1 MSAEDEFASAETIK
15 AVFTRLQK
23 KPANK
28 QCFDCNA
35 KNPTWTSIPFGIFV
49 CLHCSANHR
58 NMGVHISFVKSS
70 TLDTK
75 WTNKQ
80 LRNMKCGGNDKFKDY
95 IIKHGGSSMLNKE
108 KKELYDSPVGRNYK
122 EKLEERAS
130 NDLKRHPDISEWDDG
145 DVDTPDESD
154 NASSGNDDFFSKW
167 DKPASTPSPLGSRP
181 LTPLNNSST
190 SLNKIQSN
198 NSNTTTS
205 KPTPIRRIVNKN
217 TNANKVNPLTKKN
230 ILGSSSSRK
239 SKVAI
244 KKVSADE
251 VDFDEIEK
259 EAKREEQ
266 EIKSLGYNPNEDSSV
281 NSSAPNLGPKTPAST
296 TTPASIFNKPSTD
309 RSGSLSLGSSKN
321 VETKKPEVESTRQSF
336 AKLGFGMTANNA
348 AELNAQNSNQSK
360 KYKEVE
366 YKGEVAARFGNQ
378 KGISSDQF
386 YGTGNYD
393 EAKAAEARSKLQ
405 SFSNSQSISS
415 SDYYGEDDVAQFRN
429 NSSGGDI
436 EQQVYQFA
444 EKYMGDDLNVLKD
457 AFEQGAEKLG
467 GYLRDVLRN

>member
-1 MSAEDEFASAETIK
+1 MSAEDEFASAENIK
-15 AVFTRLQK
+15 AIFTRLQK

-49 CLHCSANHR
+49 CLQCSANHR

-95 IIKHGGSSMLNKE
+95 IIKNGGSSMLNRE
-108 KKELYDSPVGRNYK
+108 KKEIYDSQVGRNYK

-130 NDLKRHPDISEWDDG
+130 NDLKRHPNIIEWDEG
-145 DVDTPDESD
+145 DIETPDESD

-167 DKPASTPSPLGSRP
+167 DKPTNTPSPLGSRP

-190 SLNKIQSN
+190 SLNKVESN
-198 NSNTTTS
+198 NSTTVKATPVRRVVNKTTTS
-205 KPTPIRRIVNKN
+205 S
-217 TNANKVNPLTKKN
+217 KVNPLTKKS
-230 ILGSSSSRK
+230 ILSSNSRK
-239 SKVAI
+239 NKVAI

-251 VDFDEIEK
+251 VDFDEFEK

-266 EIKSLGYNPNEDSSV
+266 EVKSLGYNPNEDSSV
-281 NSSAPNLGPKTPAST
+281 NTKTPNLGPKTQTS
-296 TTPASIFNKPSTD
+296 TPASIFNKPATTEKSN
-309 RSGSLSLGSSKN
+309 SILGSSKN
-321 VETKKPEVESTRQSF
+321 NETKKNEVESTRQTF

-348 AELNAQNSNQSK
+348 AEINAQNNSQSK

-415 SDYYGEDDVAQFRN
+415 SDYYGEDDVSQFRN
-429 NSSGGDI
+429 NNNNGGDI
-436 EQQVYQFA
+436 EQQVLQFA
-444 EKYMGDDLNVLKD
+444 EKYMGDDLTVLKD